1 MTESD
6 TNRLLIVGPEEGE
19 AYRVS
24 GHQIVIKAGASATGG
39 HYGLIE
45 SRPSAGSSPPLHIH
59 HGVDEAVWVVQGQIR
74 FRCGERDFP
83 SAPEH
88 SCSSPATLPTPS
100 SYSATRTPC

>member
-45 SRPSAGSSPPLHIH
+45 SR
-59 HGVDEAVWVVQGQIR
+59 AVG
-74 FRCGERDFP
+74 
-83 SAPEH
+83 
-88 SCSSPATLPTPS
+88 L
-100 SYSATRTPC
+100 